1 MQAPCVAQAMS
12 HPRDQGALDAVTSGI
27 IKLPITTSSTEA
39 RNHFLMGQRELD
51 LGQVFDANGT

>member
-1 MQAPCVAQAMS
+1 MS